1 MNIFGEGFHPDIINQ
16 INQRQKRY
24 GSVERTTEEL
34 TYLNS
39 KTGWVKLISSV
50 DIEKRERD
58 TATSVDDRLK
68 LIGVNTSYRGNK
80 LAKEFILFNGT
91 SIQDKKG
98 VTQREN
104 ITNTNSS
111 VNDFAYGLG
120 GNEFGLRP
128 MPGILSA
135 EIKTLNRGSIKE
147 STVRIKAFNRV
158 QFQII
163 DVLYLRLGYPI
174 LLEWGHSVYYD
185 NKGKF
190 HNGSDNDWSIAYDFL
205 EGKLKNYYDI
215 LSKIQKNRL
224 DSNGNY
230 DALLGKVKNYNWT
243 FDRDGNYDIT
253 LSIISVGDVI
263 ESLQTNTLGPS
274 IQFNNT
280 STTTNSYLTGSS
292 QEVIQSSKFKHTLG
306 NILAT
311 TQENIDKLPASN
323 SMVSYKSPNSS
334 KIDAVRVDWQNHG
347 NEYYYRFGSFL
358 QVLEDNIIYASDK
371 QPIIK
376 IDYDDAN
383 YIPYFPWQVSADPRK
398 CIVRKLVPIGTSTA
412 DLFKGCEKYAF
423 TIGEGTNKVTVGILM
438 NIYINFQYIL
448 TKLDELKDPD
458 TGKVPII
465 SFLDALCGAI
475 NESLGSK
482 NMVQPVVDENT
493 NTIVFID
500 ETPMPNQKTII
511 SYLNT
516 NGYSDKL
523 DNTNGDIASF
533 DVYGYR
539 GGFDKERSTA
549 GFIKDFSLS
558 TTISPD
564 LATIITVGAT
574 ANGKVVG
581 EDATAFSKWNAALKN
596 RVTETFTDN
605 KLTSPATSGSS
616 EPTVEELYKEAYS
629 GYREYIQELS
639 QYKWD
644 EDGINIYSDTLR
656 NLLVAKT
663 AYDASKSTK
672 NETSLST
679 GFLPINLSLTMEGLS
694 GMKVYQQFLVD
705 TSYLPNNYPDFFKFL
720 IKTIVHKI
728 ENNTWTTSLETM
740 SATTNTFNNSGE
752 ENESSSETRAAS
764 RINIDE
770 NSTANTD
777 ALNQKDNIKKA
788 FDFFIKKGFSR
799 AQSAGIVGNLLFE
812 SRLNPKIAN
821 SKGGAYGIAQWLGDR
836 KKKLFKKPNYDT
848 LEVQLDY
855 IWEEL
860 RSTESGAYTAVKK
873 TTTAAQAAIVWD
885 NRYERSERIPPE
897 LLQRSRQKRVAFAN
911 DVFKKY
917 T

>member
-1 MNIFGEGFHPDIINQ
+1 MNIFGESFHPNIINQ
-16 INQRQKRY
+16 IKQRQKHY
-24 GSVERTTEEL
+24 GSINRTPEEL
-34 TYLNS
+34 AYLNS

-58 TATSVDDRLK
+58 KASSVEDRLK
-68 LIGVNTSYRGNK
+68 LIGISNKYVGNR

-91 SIQDKKG
+91 STQNKEG

-104 ITNTNSS
+104 ITNTDSA
-111 VNDFAYGLG
+111 VNNFAYGLG

-128 MPGILSA
+128 MPGIISA
-135 EIKTLNRGSIKE
+135 EVKTLNRGSIKE
-147 STVRIKAFNRV
+147 STVRIKAFNRT

-174 LLEWGHSVYYD
+174 LLEWGHSMYYD

-190 HNGSDNDWSIAYDFL
+190 HNGSSNDWSIAYDFL
-205 EGKLKNYYDI
+205 EGNLKNYYDV
-215 LSKIQKNRL
+215 LSKIEKNRINS
-224 DSNGNY
+224 DGNY

-263 ESLQTNTLGPS
+263 ESLQANTLGPS
-274 IQFNNT
+274 LQLDTTDPNT
-280 STTTNSYLTGSS
+280 TQSYPTGSS

-311 TQENIDKLPASN
+311 TQENIDKSAASN
-323 SMVSYKSPNSS
+323 SMVTYKSKGSS
-334 KIDAVRVDWQNHG
+334 KVDAVRVDWQNHG
-347 NEYYYRFGSFL
+347 NEYYYRLGSFL
-358 QVLEDNIIYASDK
+358 KVLEDNIVYASNG
-371 QPIIK
+371 QSIIK

-383 YIPYFPWQVSADPRK
+383 YVPYFPLQISADPRT
-398 CIVRKLVPIGTSTA
+398 CIVRKKVPLGTSTV
-412 DLFKGCEKYAF
+412 DLFQGCEKYAF

-438 NIYINFQYIL
+438 NVYINFQYIL
-448 TKLDELKDPD
+448 TKLDELKEPD

-465 SFLDALCGAI
+465 SFLDSLCVAI
-475 NESLGSK
+475 NESLGYK
-482 NMVQPVVDENT
+482 NNIQPVIDETT
-493 NTIVFID
+493 NTVVFID
-500 ETPMPNQKTII
+500 ETPIPNQKII
-511 SYLNT
+511 VSYLNA

-523 DNTNGDIASF
+523 DNATGEVALF

-539 GGFDKERSTA
+539 GGFNKELSTA

-596 RVTETFTDN
+596 RITETFTDN
-605 KLTSPATSGSS
+605 KLTTNVTGSS
-616 EPTVEELYKEAYS
+616 EPTVAELYKEAYI

-644 EDGINIYSDTLR
+644 ENNINTYSDTLR

-663 AYDASKSTK
+663 AYDSSKT
-672 NETSLST
+672 NTDEASLST

-705 TSYLPNNYPDFFKFL
+705 TSYLPSNYPVFFKFL

-728 ENNTWTTSLETM
+728 EGNVWTTNLETM
-740 SATTNTFNNSGE
+740 SATTNTFNTSGE
-752 ENESSSETRAAS
+752 ENETPSETRAAS
-764 RINIDE
+764 RTSVNT
-770 NSTANTD
+770 SGTANTD
-777 ALNQKDNIKKA
+777 AFNQKDNIKKA
-788 FDFFIKKGFSR
+788 FDFFVEKGFTKT
-799 AQSAGIVGNLLFE
+799 QSAGIVGNLLFE
-812 SRLNPKIAN
+812 SRLNPKITN
-821 SKGGAYGIAQWLGDR
+821 SIGAYGIAQWLGDR
-836 KKKLFKKPNYDT
+836 KKRLFKKPNYDT
-848 LEVQLDY
+848 LEVQLNF

-860 RSTESGAYTAVKK
+860 LSTEKNARIALKRTNTSAD
-873 TTTAAQAAIVWD
+873 AAIVWD
-885 NRYERSERIPPE
+885 DKFERSEGTT
-897 LLQRSRQKRVAFAN
+897 LQQRVAFAN
-911 DVFKKY
+911 DIFKKY
-917 T
+917 S